1 MTYRR
6 NAFTWTALGAL
17 FAFGYMNAVLGP
29 ALPYLRSVEGISYLV
44 GALHQVAYAIGGG
57 IAGALSA
64 RDHLPFSRRSTV
76 AAGLAGA
83 GLAALAVGY
92 GNAAPITISGAL
104 LMGMLGTLALIRLWA
119 ALADAHGA
127 RRAVALSEGE
137 VAVSLAGMAA
147 PLLIGALAAG
157 AATWRLAF
165 AIGTA
170 TVALAVIAVLRADL
184 PSPRVPSPRSATREQ
199 ARELRL
205 QPTLVIVFAIVALE
219 FALSFWL
226 ASYLNDDVAVAR
238 QTAVAAVSALYAANL
253 TGRLLASRL
262 ARTHAPEHLL
272 FAAIGLVLAG
282 LPCLLAATS
291 ATAAV
296 PGIAL
301 TGTGIGALFPLTS
314 SLHVQASGH
323 SADSALGEVLTI
335 AALGQ
340 ITGPLIAGAIA
351 QASSLRAGL
360 LVLPALTILAA
371 AGLTGHQ
378 SATSGDQAPTQ
389 RPNKFE
395 ANGRAEA
402 AGLPRTSPRLRQPG
416 S

>member
-6 NAFTWTALGAL
+6 NAFTWTAFGAL
-17 FAFGYMNAVLGP
+17 FAFGYLNAVLGP
-29 ALPYLRSVEGISYLV
+29 ALPYLRSVEGISYLI

-57 IAGALSA
+57 IAGMLSA
-64 RDHLPFSRRSTV
+64 RDHLPFSRRSVV
-76 AAGLAGA
+76 AGGLSGA
-83 GLAALAVGY
+83 GLAALAIGY
-92 GNAAPITISGAL
+92 GNAAPITIAGAL
-104 LMGMLGTLALIRLWA
+104 LMGMLGTLALIRVWA
-119 ALADAHGA
+119 ALADAHGT

-137 VAVSLAGMAA
+137 VAVSLAGIAT
-147 PLLIGALAAG
+147 PLLIGLLAAG

-170 TVALAVIAVLRADL
+170 TIVLAVIGVLRADF
-184 PSPRVPSPRSATREQ
+184 PTPRPATREQ
-199 ARELRL
+199 TRDLRL

-226 ASYLNDDVAVAR
+226 ASYLNDDVGLPRQIAVGL
-238 QTAVAAVSALYAANL
+238 VSALYGANL

-262 ARTHAPEHLL
+262 ARNHAPEHLL
-272 FAAIGLVLAG
+272 LAAIGCVLAG

-291 ATAAV
+291 ATAAI

-301 TGTGIGALFPLTS
+301 AGTGIGALFPLTS

-323 SADSALGEVLTI
+323 TADSALGELLTV

-340 ITGPLIAGAIA
+340 TGGPLIAGAIA

-360 LVLPALTILAA
+360 LVLPALTLLAA
-371 AGLTGHQ
+371 AGLSGHQ
-378 SATSGDQAPTQ
+378 RHTSAGQAPTQ
-389 RPNKFE
+389 RSNEFE
-395 ANGRAEA
+395 TSGRAEA
-402 AGLPRTSPRLRQPG
+402 TGFARTAPSPRTPR

>member
-6 NAFTWTALGAL
+6 NAFTWTAFGAL
-17 FAFGYMNAVLGP
+17 FAYGYLNAVLGP

-44 GALHQVAYAIGGG
+44 AALHQVAYAIGGG
-57 IAGALSA
+57 IAGILSA
-64 RDHLPFSRRSTV
+64 RDRLPFGRQSVV

-92 GNAAPITISGAL
+92 GNAAPITIAGAL
-104 LMGMLGTLALIRLWA
+104 LMGMLGTLALIRVWA
-119 ALADAHGA
+119 ALADAHGP

-137 VAVSLAGMAA
+137 VAVSLAGIAT
-147 PLLIGALAAG
+147 PLLIVALAG
-157 AATWRLAF
+157 SAATWRLAF

-170 TVALAVIAVLRADL
+170 TIALAVIGVLRADF
-184 PSPRVPSPRSATREQ
+184 PSPHPATREQ
-199 ARELRL
+199 TRDSRL

-226 ASYLNDDVAVAR
+226 ASYLNDDVGLAR
-238 QTAVAAVSALYAANL
+238 QTAVALVSVLYAANL

-262 ARTHAPEHLL
+262 ARTHSPEHLL
-272 FAAIGLVLAG
+272 FAAIGCVLAG

-301 TGTGIGALFPLTS
+301 AGTGIGVLFPLTS
-314 SLHVQASGH
+314 ALHVQASGH
-323 SADSALGEVLTI
+323 TADSALGEILAV

-340 ITGPLIAGAIA
+340 IAGPLLAGAIA
-351 QASSLRAGL
+351 QASNLRVGL
-360 LVLPALTILAA
+360 LVLPALTLLAA

-378 SATSGDQAPTQ
+378 RHTSNPAGAT
-389 RPNKFE
+389 
-395 ANGRAEA
+395 
-402 AGLPRTSPRLRQPG
+402 LPARR
-416 S
+416 

>member
-6 NAFTWTALGAL
+6 GRFTWAAFGAL
-17 FAFGYMNAVLGP
+17 LAFGYLNAVLGP

-57 IAGALSA
+57 IAGVVSA
-64 RDHLPFSRRSTV
+64 RGRLPIGRRSV
-76 AAGLAGA
+76 IAAGLAGS

-92 GNAAPITISGAL
+92 GNAAPITIAGAL
-104 LMGMLGTLALIRLWA
+104 LMGLLGTLALIRVWA
-119 ALADAHGA
+119 ALADAHGR

-137 VAVSLAGMAA
+137 VAVSLAGIAT
-147 PLLIGALAAG
+147 PLLIGALAG
-157 AATWRLAF
+157 SGATWRLAF

-170 TVALAVIAVLRADL
+170 TIALAVIGVLRVD
-184 PSPRVPSPRSATREQ
+184 VPSTHPATHKQTRHS
-199 ARELRL
+199 RL

-226 ASYLNDDVAVAR
+226 ASYLNDDVGLARQAAVAL
-238 QTAVAAVSALYAANL
+238 VSVLYAANL

-262 ARTHAPEHLL
+262 ARTHPPEHLL
-272 FAAIGLVLAG
+272 FAALGCVLAG

-291 ATAAV
+291 ATAAI
-296 PGIAL
+296 PGIVLA
-301 TGTGIGALFPLTS
+301 GAGIAALFPLTS

-323 SADSALGEVLTI
+323 TADNALGEILTI

-340 ITGPLIAGAIA
+340 IAGPLLAGAIA

-360 LVLPALTILAA
+360 LVLPALTLLAA

-378 SATSGDQAPTQ
+378 RHASSGQA
-389 RPNKFE
+389 RH
-395 ANGRAEA
+395 
-402 AGLPRTSPRLRQPG
+402 RTPVRVRG
-416 S
+416 